1 MAEAE
6 ADTAALLSG
15 GAEREGE
22 EPVAPVTTVGTLD
35 VDLILQKLLKFKE
48 NPGKQVNRQHDCMER
63 DLATYTCSYIH

>member
-15 GAEREGE
+15 GAERESE
-22 EPVAPVTTVGTLD
+22 EPTARATAVGTLD

-48 NPGKQVNRQHDCMER
+48 NPGKQVN
-63 DLATYTCSYIH
+63 